1 MSDQHNRTS
10 ERMRTRRPGR
20 IVWDNASRTINCTVR
35 DMSRTGARI
44 ELTDMAP
51 IPENFDLQLPPAKE
65 LRPAQIMRRS
75 GNVLGVMFLDVTP
88 EELGGSGVGV
98 ALYNPQ
104 EGHLPGFAPMP
115 EQVRR
120 MLPWAA

>member
-1 MSDQHNRTS
+1 MTEQHNRSS

-20 IVWDNASRTINCTVR
+20 IVWDNASRTINCTIK
-35 DMSRTGARI
+35 DMSRTGAQI
-44 ELTDMAP
+44 ELTDMAAV
-51 IPENFDLQLPPAKE
+51 PETFDLQLPPAKE

-75 GNVLGVMFLDVTP
+75 GKVFGIMFLDVIP
-88 EELGGSGVGV
+88 GEDGSMGGGVSF
-98 ALYNPQ
+98 YNPQ
-104 EGHLPGFAPMP
+104 KGNLPGFAPMP